1 MLQNTMLHYAWIVV
15 LLGVAWLV
23 QKLRV
28 WARPKLNFPVVGEP
42 GRADYSD
49 AILEGYRKV
58 NFMTSPQAVLRVRL
72 TCCV

>member
-15 LLGVAWLV
+15 LLLGVAWLV

-28 WARPKLNFPVVGEP
+28 WARPKLNFPIVGEP
-42 GRADYSD
+42 GKADYSD

-58 NFMTSPQAVLRVRL
+58 NFHGQPLSCGTS
-72 TCCV
+72 

>member
-15 LLGVAWLV
+15 LLLGVAWLV

-42 GRADYSD
+42 GKADYSD

-58 NFMTSPQAVLRVRL
+58 KNPKAIF
-72 TCCV
+72 

>member
-1 MLQNTMLHYAWIVV
+1 MLHYAWIVV
-15 LLGVAWLV
+15 LLLGVAWLV

-28 WARPKLNFPVVGEP
+28 SRPKLNFPVVGEP

-58 NFMTSPQAVLRVRL
+58 NFMASPQAVLRVRL